1 MKLQDYANLATVLT
15 FLVAFAAAIFG
26 LYQVGEMKRSL
37 HLNSFLAVVS
47 ILQDERVRAA
57 RDTLIKLDG
66 KPLQAWSYGERK
78 AADLALRKF
87 NATAILVRKDLIPLH
102 FVLPEWGNSLRL
114 CWAAGQPLIDEYRSG
129 KRGERY
135 WHELES
141 LVRLGDREV

>member
-1 MKLQDYANLATVLT
+1 MNLQDYANLATVLT

-47 ILQDERVRAA
+47 FLQDERVRAA

-66 KPLQAWSYGERK
+66 KPLPWSDAERK

-87 NATAILVRKDLIPLH
+87 NATAIIVRKGLIPLH